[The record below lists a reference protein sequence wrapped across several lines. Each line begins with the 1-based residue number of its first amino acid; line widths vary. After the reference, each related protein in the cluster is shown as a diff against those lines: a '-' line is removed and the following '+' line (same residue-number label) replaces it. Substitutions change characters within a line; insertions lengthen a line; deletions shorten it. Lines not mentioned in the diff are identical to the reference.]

1 MSCWR
6 NCSSVIRNVKMEVL
20 EQAASR
26 MGLGIDATVKSIGT
40 SYGSYERNNA
50 QVDGVFTQNGQ
61 VMQLGFRTNDKG
73 IFEVVGDFY
82 RTRLDSETFMGQLG
96 QIYAEINIRTQLELQ
111 GYTVESVTTLANGD
125 TEIEAYVW
133 A

>member
-6 NCSSVIRNVKMEVL
+6 NCSSVIRNVKMEIL
-20 EQAASR
+20 EQAAAR
-26 MGLGIDATVKSIGT
+26 MGLGVDCTVKNIGT

-50 QVDGVFTQNGQ
+50 QVDGAFTQDGQ
-61 VMQLGFRTNDKG
+61 VLQLGFRSNDKG

-111 GYTVESVTTLANGD
+111 GYTVESVTTNAQGD

>member
-6 NCSSVIRNVKMEVL
+6 NCSSVIRNVKMEIL

-26 MGLGIDATVKSIGT
+26 MGLGIDATVKNIGT

-61 VMQLGFRTNDKG
+61 AMQLGFRTNDKG

>member
-6 NCSSVIRNVKMEVL
+6 NCSSVIRNVKMEIL

-26 MGLGIDATVKSIGT
+26 MGLGIDTTMKNIGT
-40 SYGSYERNNA
+40 SYGSYERNQA

-61 VMQLGFRTNDKG
+61 AMQLGFRTNDKG
-73 IFEVVGDFY
+73 IVEVVGDFY

>member
-6 NCSSVIRNVKMEVL
+6 NCSSVIRNVKMEIL

-26 MGLGIDATVKSIGT
+26 MGLGIDATVKNIGT

-61 VMQLGFRTNDKG
+61 AMQLGFRTNDKG

-82 RTRLDSETFMGQLG
+82 HTRLDSETFMGQLG

>member
-73 IFEVVGDFY
+73 VFEVVGDFY

>member
-6 NCSSVIRNVKMEVL
+6 NCSSVIRNVKMEIL
-20 EQAASR
+20 EQAAAR
-26 MGLGIDATVKSIGT
+26 MGLGVDCTVKNIGT

-50 QVDGVFTQNGQ
+50 QVDGAFTQNGQ
-61 VMQLGFRTNDKG
+61 ALQLGFRSNDKG

-111 GYTVESVTTLANGD
+111 GYTVESVTTNAQGD